1 MAFVAA
7 LAVGGAACSSAT
19 KHASEKPKTAS
30 SRNARTTRAGDA
42 DTPRDSDQDKRI
54 ANLEL
59 RLMERDAQVEDLQNR
74 LDEAQEEVVR
84 AMAKLRTVASRAE
97 AASGMAEAEIALS
110 TLRAS
115 GNADGADRVSQLV
128 RQSNG
133 EFEKQN
139 FGGALYLA
147 NQAKALAMTL
157 RGRASEGS
165 RGAQRPGETAFA
177 LPIKLR
183 VANRVNVREG
193 PGTAFAVAYSAE
205 GGSVLTGL
213 AYTDE
218 WIRVADDG
226 GRAGWIFKS
235 LVSRP

>member
-1 MAFVAA
+1 MGSGV
-7 LAVGGAACSSAT
+7 ACSTT
-19 KHASEKPKTAS
+19 KHASERPKTGVSPSRGGS
-30 SRNARTTRAGDA
+30 SRGARQTDS
-42 DTPRDSDQDKRI
+42 DTQRDSDSEKRV
-54 ANLEL
+54 NSLEL
-59 RLMERDAQVEDLQNR
+59 RLMEKEAQVEDLQNR
-74 LDEAQEEVVR
+74 LDEAQAEVVR

-110 TLRAS
+110 ALRAS
-115 GNADGADRVSQLV
+115 ASGQSSEVDRASQLV

-133 EFEKQN
+133 EFENQN

-147 NQAKALAMTL
+147 NQAKALALTL
-157 RGRASEGS
+157 RGRAADGGRAAS
-165 RGAQRPGETAFA
+165 RPGETAFA

-193 PGTAFAVAYSAE
+193 PGTNFSVAYAAE
-205 GGSVLTGL
+205 SGSLLTGL

-218 WIRVADDG
+218 WIRVSDDN
-226 GRAGWIFKS
+226 GRSGWIFKS